1 MAVAQEAADWEG
13 LILENVV
20 GGMAIGV
27 LQGEHH
33 CIWGSDGREEHFHG
47 KRGGGVQDK
56 TELRGSSLRSWII
69 PF

>member
-1 MAVAQEAADWEG
+1 MAVAQEAAEWEG

-20 GGMAIGV
+20 GMAIGV

-47 KRGGGVQDK
+47 KGWGAYRIRRSYEEVRFDRG
-56 TELRGSSLRSWII
+56 
-69 PF
+69 